1 MNKIQVS
8 TIAKPRDEYTSQFK
22 PNTEI
27 KTEWIPK
34 KPSVFKTLKFE
45 NESVNP
51 SDYYAPVCKS
61 YTEKGIFQAGDNG
74 CVVFVLCVGGHG
86 YGTDTKG
93 FGGAFPVAFTNP
105 VGGWQIRTNASH
117 GVGNGVNHKFE
128 AHNKSSTQN
137 NYIHNPPVSV
147 ASPSTF
153 GSYLS
158 SNAGLSIEANTIT
171 NKQIYRQWLCTGWD
185 GWWAIGDRYKRS
197 YWANETQN
205 VKLSSGAYDGDL
217 LGTSGEIKFGVFKLN
232 PNEVVNISVGEGFVK
247 GHVDIVYF
255 ELRNGNDEAITKPSQ
270 PNDVTAGIPLP
281 APTPPQVTPTPPPP
295 LPLTLGIKPDKL
307 ELEVGATQ
315 TIEIITNATSYT
327 SNMQDDTIASFNEA
341 TKEITAKIQGDTM
354 LTIEGIR
361 DNESIRRAVAIKVI
375 EKQVI
380 INPTPPTTTP
390 PQNTPKSIN
399 FTSLLPNLQTMNTE
413 QLAYMYVIGFV
424 WQELFK
430 IAQNDNNMTLLHT
443 TITEKRKK
451 ELQDLYDTQRINYAQ
466 KQTLIGYAPV
476 GYQILSTHI
485 SAYPFLQSKDE
496 AHLQTLES
504 LIIEK
509 ESVEQGMTFTHVFS
523 EAVEN
528 MSNADFTDNLEVWIK
543 EAQGVITRTR
553 LEDPKPN
560 QTPQGLDSLNVVF
573 SKNPNSY
580 IARNETD
587 DELKIDR
594 FNCVWED
601 PLETDYIHELFWFI
615 VYDEAKVGFDMQ
627 KVKET
632 WITQKN
638 HAGDKNVSNTP
649 EKRQNFINVGNN
661 IQVGAIGQ
669 IFRKAYFTDMKDELF
684 EAYDVAP
691 YKMRLKKSIYQL
703 SKEDLLELFT
713 RACQK
718 VYAISKT

>member
-1 MNKIQVS
+1 MDKKIQVS

-61 YTEKGIFQAGDNG
+61 YTKNGIFQAGSNG

-86 YGTDTKG
+86 YGTLSGRWSGYYEWTWSD
-93 FGGAFPVAFTNP
+93 PVR
-105 VGGWQIRTNASH
+105 GWQTDDQTDTRTQFYDKRLRRQDFVHRAD
-117 GVGNGVNHKFE
+117 GAV
-128 AHNKSSTQN
+128 AHPSS
-137 NYIHNPPVSV
+137 
-147 ASPSTF
+147 F
-153 GSYLS
+153 GRYLS
-158 SNAGLSIEANTIT
+158 ANAGLSIQDTTTRYELLRTWTI
-171 NKQIYRQWLCTGWD
+171 RGWASGWD
-185 GWWAIGDRYKRS
+185 WGSGQIRERQEQQWI
-197 YWANETQN
+197 TT
-205 VKLSSGAYDGDL
+205 SSGEFNGNL
-217 LGTSGEIKFGVFKLN
+217 VGTSGEIKFGVFKLN
-232 PNEVVNISVGEGFVK
+232 PNEVVNISVGSGAIK

-270 PNDVTAGIPLP
+270 PNDVIAGIPLP
-281 APTPPQVTPTPPPP
+281 APTPPPPPQVTPTPPTP

-307 ELEVGATQ
+307 ELEVGDTQ

-380 INPTPPTTTP
+380 TNPTPTPPTPT

-451 ELQDLYDTQRINYAQ
+451 ELQDLYDTQRINYTQ

-523 EAVEN
+523 EAVKN
-528 MSNADFTDNLEVWIK
+528 MSNADFTDSLEVWIK

-553 LEDPKPN
+553 LEDPIN
-560 QTPQGLDSLNVVF
+560 QTPQGLDSL
-573 SKNPNSY
+573 
-580 IARNETD
+580 
-587 DELKIDR
+587 
-594 FNCVWED
+594 
-601 PLETDYIHELFWFI
+601 
-615 VYDEAKVGFDMQ
+615 
-627 KVKET
+627 
-632 WITQKN
+632 
-638 HAGDKNVSNTP
+638 
-649 EKRQNFINVGNN
+649 
-661 IQVGAIGQ
+661 
-669 IFRKAYFTDMKDELF
+669 
-684 EAYDVAP
+684 
-691 YKMRLKKSIYQL
+691 
-703 SKEDLLELFT
+703 
-713 RACQK
+713 
-718 VYAISKT
+718 

>member
-27 KTEWIPK
+27 KQEWIPK

-61 YTEKGIFQAGDNG
+61 YTENGIFQAGDNG

-86 YGTDTKG
+86 YGTQQKTWGEWSSTGWSD
-93 FGGAFPVAFTNP
+93 PH
-105 VGGWQIRTNASH
+105 GGWQTDDNCE
-117 GVGNGVNHKFE
+117 HKI
-128 AHNKSSTQN
+128 S
-137 NYIHNPPVSV
+137 IHNNFARRRNYLHKALSQ
-147 ASPSTF
+147 ATSSSF

-158 SNAGLSIEANTIT
+158 ANAGLSVDNSATRY
-171 NKQIYRQWLCTGWD
+171 QIYRQWDLHGWASSWD
-185 GWWAIGDRYKRS
+185 WGSGQWRCGL
-197 YWANETQN
+197 NETTTHN
-205 VKLSSGAYDGDL
+205 IINNYDGNL
-217 LGTSGEIKFGVFKLN
+217 VGTNGEIKFGVFKLN
-232 PNEVVNISVGEGFVK
+232 PNEVVNISVGSGAIK

-270 PNDVTAGIPLP
+270 PNDVIAGIPLP
-281 APTPPQVTPTPPPP
+281 APTPPPPPQVTPTPPTP

-327 SNMQDDTIASFNEA
+327 SNMQDDIIASFNEA
-341 TKEITAKIQGDTM
+341 TKEITANLQGDTM

-380 INPTPPTTTP
+380 TNPTPTPPTTT

-451 ELQDLYDTQRINYAQ
+451 ELQDLYDTQRINYTQ

-523 EAVEN
+523 EAVKN

-580 IARNETD
+580 IARNETS
-587 DELKIDR
+587 DELKVDR

-691 YKMRLKKSIYQL
+691 YKMKLKESIYQL

>member
-22 PNTEI
+22 PNTDI
-27 KTEWIPK
+27 KAEWIPK

-45 NESVNP
+45 NESINP

-61 YTEKGIFQAGDNG
+61 YRENGIFQAGDKG

-117 GVGNGVNHKFE
+117 GVGNGVNYKFE

-137 NYIHNPPVSV
+137 NYIHNPPASV

-158 SNAGLSIEANTIT
+158 SNAGLNIQNDTIT
-171 NKQIYRQWLCTGWD
+171 QYQNYRTWTIRGWASGWD
-185 GWWAIGDRYKRS
+185 WGSGQYRYRS
-197 YWANETQN
+197 ETQN
-205 VKLSSGAYDGDL
+205 VKLSSGAYDGNL
-217 LGTSGEIKFGVFKLN
+217 VGTSGEIKFGVFKLN
-232 PNEVVNISVGEGFVK
+232 PNEVVNISVGEGFIK

-270 PNDVTAGIPLP
+270 PNDVIAGIPLP

-307 ELEVGATQ
+307 ELEVGTTQ

-341 TKEITAKIQGDTM
+341 TKEITANLQGDTM

-375 EKQVI
+375 EKQTI
-380 INPTPPTTTP
+380 INPTPPTPT

-451 ELQDLYDTQRINYAQ
+451 ELQDLYDTQRINYTQ

-553 LEDPKPN
+553 LEDPTN
-560 QTPQGLDSLNVVF
+560 QTPQGLAL
-573 SKNPNSY
+573 
-580 IARNETD
+580 
-587 DELKIDR
+587 
-594 FNCVWED
+594 
-601 PLETDYIHELFWFI
+601 
-615 VYDEAKVGFDMQ
+615 
-627 KVKET
+627 
-632 WITQKN
+632 
-638 HAGDKNVSNTP
+638 
-649 EKRQNFINVGNN
+649 
-661 IQVGAIGQ
+661 
-669 IFRKAYFTDMKDELF
+669 
-684 EAYDVAP
+684 
-691 YKMRLKKSIYQL
+691 
-703 SKEDLLELFT
+703 
-713 RACQK
+713 
-718 VYAISKT
+718 

>member
-61 YTEKGIFQAGDNG
+61 YTENGIFQAGKNG

-93 FGGAFPVAFTNP
+93 WGDYYDSTWSNP
-105 VGGWQIRTNASH
+105 VYGWQIDDNTD
-117 GVGNGVNHKFE
+117 
-128 AHNKSSTQN
+128 HNTQLYN
-137 NYIHNPPVSV
+137 FRLQRRDYKHNPPASV

-158 SNAGLSIEANTIT
+158 SNAGLNIQNDTIT
-171 NKQIYRQWLCTGWD
+171 QYQNYRTWTIRGWASGWD
-185 GWWAIGDRYKRS
+185 WGSGQYRYRS
-197 YWANETQN
+197 ETQN
-205 VKLSSGAYDGDL
+205 VKLSSGAYDGNL
-217 LGTSGEIKFGVFKLN
+217 VGTNGEIKFGVFKLN
-232 PNEVVNISVGEGFVK
+232 PNEVVNISVGEGFIK

-255 ELRNGNDEAITKPSQ
+255 ELRNGNDETITKPSQ

-307 ELEVGATQ
+307 ELEVGDTQ

-327 SNMQDDTIASFNEA
+327 SNMQDDIIASFNEA

-380 INPTPPTTTP
+380 TNPTPTPPTTT

-451 ELQDLYDTQRINYAQ
+451 ELQDLYDTQRINYTQ

-553 LEDPKPN
+553 LEDPIN

-580 IARNETD
+580 IARNETS
-587 DELKIDR
+587 DELKVDS

-615 VYDEAKVGFDMQ
+615 IYDEAKVGFDMQ

-638 HAGDKNVSNTP
+638 HAGDSNISNTP

-691 YKMRLKKSIYQL
+691 YKMKLKESIYQL

>member
-1 MNKIQVS
+1 MDKKIQVS

-27 KTEWIPK
+27 KTEWIPR

-61 YTEKGIFQAGDNG
+61 YRENGIFQAGDNG

-137 NYIHNPPVSV
+137 NYIHNPPASV

-232 PNEVVNISVGEGFVK
+232 PNEVVNISVGEGFIK

-270 PNDVTAGIPLP
+270 PNDVIAGIPLP

-341 TKEITAKIQGDTM
+341 TKEITANLQGDTM

-375 EKQVI
+375 EKQTI
-380 INPTPPTTTP
+380 INPTPPTPT
-390 PQNTPKSIN
+390 PQNTPKSIYPVALDMDN
-399 FTSLLPNLQTMNTE
+399 FNVE
-413 QLAYMYVIGFV
+413 QLSYLYVTTLFWSNVFNVAMNDGMPTTLYTPISEAKK
-424 WQELFK
+424 QE
-430 IAQNDNNMTLLHT
+430 IQG
-443 TITEKRKK
+443 I
-451 ELQDLYDTQRINYAQ
+451 YDTHRTQENMKDTLKTYATSACN
-466 KQTLIGYAPV
+466 TLATHVAMYPY
-476 GYQILSTHI
+476 YQN
-485 SAYPFLQSKDE
+485 KEE
-496 AHLQTLES
+496 AHLELLES
-504 LIIEK
+504 LVQEK
-509 ESVEQGMTFTHVFS
+509 EQVIKGTRFTHEFKDFVKNMNADTFTDKIA
-523 EAVEN
+523 E
-528 MSNADFTDNLEVWIK
+528 WIK
-543 EAQGVITRTR
+543 EIDGVIVRT
-553 LEDPKPN
+553 
-560 QTPQGLDSLNVVF
+560 
-573 SKNPNSY
+573 
-580 IARNETD
+580 
-587 DELKIDR
+587 
-594 FNCVWED
+594 
-601 PLETDYIHELFWFI
+601 
-615 VYDEAKVGFDMQ
+615 
-627 KVKET
+627 
-632 WITQKN
+632 
-638 HAGDKNVSNTP
+638 
-649 EKRQNFINVGNN
+649 
-661 IQVGAIGQ
+661 
-669 IFRKAYFTDMKDELF
+669 KA
-684 EAYDVAP
+684 
-691 YKMRLKKSIYQL
+691 
-703 SKEDLLELFT
+703 
-713 RACQK
+713 
-718 VYAISKT
+718 